1 MTSAILSSRPHKYRA
16 EPTIVDGIRFASKKE
31 AKRYGE
37 LLLMMKARKITE
49 LEVQPWFPIKVNGEP
64 ICIYVADFRYCDKYL
79 GVIVEDVKGV
89 RTPLYKLKK
98 KLVEA
103 QYGIKIVEV

>member
-1 MTSAILSSRPHKYRA
+1 MILAISKPHKYRA

-31 AKRYGE
+31 AKRYSE
-37 LLLMMKARKITE
+37 LLLLMKGREITE
-49 LEVQPWFPIKVNGEP
+49 IELQPRFPIEINGHY
-64 ICIYVADFRYCDKYL
+64 ICTYVADFRYHITKPIRP
-79 GVIVEDVKGV
+79 VIEDVKGV